1 LNEAGS
7 ATGKA
12 RRFRGAAEVG
22 EPRARHWPPAAER
35 RWPRRGRAVPGA
47 KLPAAQMR
55 DPEAV
60 LAALRLGEDQGW
72 TLARTAELV

>member
-1 LNEAGS
+1 
-7 ATGKA
+7 
-12 RRFRGAAEVG
+12 
-22 EPRARHWPPAAER
+22 
-35 RWPRRGRAVPGA
+35 
-47 KLPAAQMR
+47 MR

>member
-1 LNEAGS
+1 
-7 ATGKA
+7 
-12 RRFRGAAEVG
+12 
-22 EPRARHWPPAAER
+22 
-35 RWPRRGRAVPGA
+35 VPGA
-47 KLPAAQMR
+47 KLSAAQMR